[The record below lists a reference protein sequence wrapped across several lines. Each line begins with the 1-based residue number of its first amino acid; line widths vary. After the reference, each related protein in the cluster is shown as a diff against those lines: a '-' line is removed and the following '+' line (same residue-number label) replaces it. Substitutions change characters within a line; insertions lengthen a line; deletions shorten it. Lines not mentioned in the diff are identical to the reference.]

1 MLNTLPL
8 SLLRYAVE
16 HRLILYLAALNNR
29 HTSILRGE
37 LRAVFQDPTSSEAL
51 GATSG
56 ESLALIQA
64 IKNSP
69 KVLSGGDAPP
79 LSRTPSTRL
88 PRFQGLMLRA
98 SQFGGALT
106 VSRRGDPILFSRIG
120 LDPC

>member
-69 KVLSGGDAPP
+69 KVLSGGDAPLSPAP
-79 LSRTPSTRL
+79 LL
-88 PRFQGLMLRA
+88 PAFPG
-98 SQFGGALT
+98 FKG
-106 VSRRGDPILFSRIG
+106 
-120 LDPC
+120 